1 MIRVSGLRCGYG
13 APRRGGGSQEVLH
26 GIDLHVAHGEL
37 VGLLGPN
44 GSGKTTLLSA
54 IAGLL
59 PAWAGKIEVAGADIS
74 RLSPRQRAL
83 RLSCVPQRVEVPAG
97 FSVRELVLMGRFTH
111 TGLLAGYGPEDQAA
125 AEAALRDACAEDLAD
140 RQALALS
147 GGEIQRV
154 LLARAL
160 AQGRGAL
167 LLDEAASALDMARRV
182 QAYDLLAMLYRSGS
196 TILSAM
202 HDLNLAALYCPR
214 LVFLKHGRIALD
226 GPTAEV
232 FTEANLKDIYETDI
246 RVAAHPVTGAP
257 QAHLVPGAAVAAL
270 G

>member
-1 MIRVSGLRCGYG
+1 MIRVTGLCVSYG
-13 APRRGGGSQEVLH
+13 HRKALH
-26 GIDLHVAHGEL
+26 GIDLRVRRGEL

-54 IAGLL
+54 IAGLV
-59 PAWAGKIEVAGADIS
+59 PATAGRIEVAGADIN

-83 RLSCVPQRVEVPAG
+83 ALSCVPQRSEAPAG
-97 FSVRELVLMGRFTH
+97 FSVRELVLMGRFAH
-111 TGLLAGYGPEDQAA
+111 TGLLTGYGPEDIAA
-125 AEAALRDACAEDLAD
+125 AEAALRDARAEDLAQ
-140 RQALALS
+140 RQAAELS
-147 GGEIQRV
+147 GGEFQRV

-160 AQGRGAL
+160 AQGRETL
-167 LLDEAASALDMARRV
+167 LLDEAVSALDMARRV
-182 QAYDLLAMLYRSGS
+182 EAYDLLATLHRNGS
-196 TILSAM
+196 TILSAV

-214 LVFLKHGRIALD
+214 LVFLKDGRIALD
-226 GPTAEV
+226 GPAAEI

-257 QAHLVPGAAVAAL
+257 QAHLVPGAVAAAL